1 MAKIIDITD
10 KLSFDEKPKI
20 KIKDKIF
27 EVDDSA
33 VTMLKILPNL
43 DDVTPAKI
51 YTIFEM
57 LFGEKE
63 RKDIEKMKLNFNDF
77 SQVIMSA
84 VELVTGKA
92 DDNEGETAT
101 PATT

>member
-20 KIKDKIF
+20 KIKDETF

-33 VTMLKILPNL
+33 VTMLKILPSL
-43 DDVTPAKI
+43 DDVTPTKL

-57 LFGEKE
+57 LFDEKD
-63 RKDIEKMKLNFNDF
+63 RKAIEKMKLNFTDF

-84 VELVTGKA
+84 VKLVTG
-92 DDNEGETAT
+92 DDEEQGETVT